1 MDSREKREGLELA
14 TVAVAVWVGWDTLTG
29 LYFGAGFF
37 GDAPPAWLNWVGT
50 LNPILFNVIDTLG
63 LLALVL
69 VVVLSRPKR
78 RGNRE

>member
-1 MDSREKREGLELA
+1 MDGREKREGLELA
-14 TVAVAVWVGWDTLTG
+14 SVAVVVWVAWDTITG

-37 GDAPPAWLNWVGT
+37 GDSPPSWLNWVGT
-50 LNPILFNVIDTLG
+50 LNPILFNVIDTMG

-78 RGNRE
+78 RRSRE